1 MDSKSG
7 GTMKGIFF
15 TEFLE
20 MVEREYGLILTEK
33 IISDLG
39 TGNNGVYEAT
49 TDYPYSQFVELCNL
63 LGFEVK
69 SSVSD
74 VVKNFGEYLFSRLV
88 ILFRPSFAGNSSIFD
103 FLDQIDEFIH
113 NKIQERFTPVEIPR
127 FRAVKIND
135 STFQMSYQTEKLLID
150 LAIGLFMGC
159 QRFFNEELTLNTEFI
174 SEKSKLVCFTLSK
187 NEVLV

>member
-1 MDSKSG
+1 
-7 GTMKGIFF
+7 MKGIFF

-20 MVEREYGLILTEK
+20 MVEKEYGIILTEK

-39 TGNNGVYEAT
+39 VGNNGVYEAT
-49 TDYPYSQFVELCNL
+49 ADYPYDQFVELCEL
-63 LGFEVK
+63 LSSEVG
-69 SSVSD
+69 SSVVD
-74 VVKNFGEYLFSRLV
+74 LAKNFGEYLFSRLV

-103 FLDQIDEFIH
+103 FLGQIDNFIH
-113 NKIQERFTPVEIPR
+113 EKIQESFTTIEIPR
-127 FRAVKIND
+127 FRAIKIND
-135 STFQMSYQTEKLLID
+135 STFQMSYQTEKLLIH

-187 NEVLV
+187 NQVLV